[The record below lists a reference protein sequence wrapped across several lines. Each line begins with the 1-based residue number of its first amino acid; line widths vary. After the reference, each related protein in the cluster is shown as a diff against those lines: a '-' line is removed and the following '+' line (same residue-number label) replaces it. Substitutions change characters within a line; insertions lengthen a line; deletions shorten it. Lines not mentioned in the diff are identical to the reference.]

1 MVDSETEM
9 LEEIST
15 LKAKVTALEAEVL
28 HWKANHASVTRKSH
42 ILIERID
49 MPIERVK
56 AFELIGQLQDS
67 VSTRES
73 DYKKLKASTDN
84 TIEWYQ
90 ARHALSSK
98 ETP

>member
-28 HWKANHASVTRKSH
+28 HWKANHASVVTKSR

-67 VSTRES
+67 VSTWET
-73 DYKKLKASTDN
+73 DYKKLKEFSDN
-84 TIEWYQ
+84 QIDWYR
-90 ARHALSSK
+90 ARAGLSNP
-98 ETP
+98 TT